1 MNELAKCLMI
11 WGQGLPTSIIK
22 KTKESGEAWK
32 LGFDLGYRFF
42 FLSILLALE
51 ESLLSNG
58 GMGLLFIRSFFF
70 FFC

>member
-32 LGFDLGYRFF
+32 LGFDLGYSF
-42 FLSILLALE
+42 FLSFYFAGF
-51 ESLLSNG
+51 G
-58 GMGLLFIRSFFF
+58 GEFTL
-70 FFC
+70 